1 MDENV
6 KHTPAMSRELMAL
19 IVDEVFDGAIEDTRV
34 IEEIYAVIKR
44 HEASPPAKLSAAA
57 EAIEKA
63 MEGVTPE
70 ASKNVFEFD
79 RYINGRLMAE
89 GVRIERAANLE
100 AAMLTAARI
109 ASRGPHGEPPVLVLR
124 ADKVRAQAIEDVLSA
139 LTAHELYQYRPKAFH
154 GFIEYAR
161 TLIQENKP

>member
-1 MDENV
+1 MTSPV
-6 KHTPAMSRELMAL
+6 S
-19 IVDEVFDGAIEDTRV
+19 AI
-34 IEEIYAVIKR
+34 
-44 HEASPPAKLSAAA
+44 

-63 MEGVTPE
+63 MECVTPGE
-70 ASKNVFEFD
+70 VAPTSKIVFEFD

-89 GVRIERAANLE
+89 GVRIEKAKTLE

-109 ASRGPHGEPPVLVLR
+109 ASRGPNGEAPVLVLR

-139 LTAHELYQYRPKAFH
+139 LTAHELYRYRPKAFH

-161 TLIQENKP
+161 TLLGGYDNAE